1 MTFADLGWEAWYTLG
16 ILAVIL
22 LALVRNAGPP
32 DVILMGGAILLA
44 LAGVLDQRELFE
56 GFINN
61 GVLTIA
67 ALFVVAAALRETGA
81 LDVVGERLLGGA
93 RTERMALLRLSLPVT
108 ASSAFI
114 NNTPVVAM
122 VVPMVLTWCRKF
134 RVSPSRVLLPIS
146 FFAVLGGTC
155 TLIGTSTHL
164 VMDGL
169 IRNER
174 KRLEGL
180 ESPIFT
186 PEQLQPLELFEL
198 AWVGVPFAV
207 LGLAYMLTAGRKL
220 LPQHSA
226 PYESMDA
233 AAREYLVNMTVDPG
247 CRLAGKT
254 VEDAGMRHLPGLFL
268 VEIARGEDIIAPVQP
283 SVVIREGDTLTF
295 TGEVST
301 IVDLERI
308 PGLTPVADEGYIRES
323 AARRAQSLFEAVI
336 SNASPLI
343 GKSIRDAQFRGSYN
357 AAVIAVHRG
366 GQRLRGRVG
375 DIVLRAGDTL
385 LLQAGPHFESA
396 HRNSRNFY
404 LVSGVT
410 DSRSVRHDRSL
421 LSAALLGLLVVLMA
435 SGVMQ
440 TSIAAFFIA
449 GLMVATRCVSANVA
463 RSQVDWQTLIAIGAS
478 IAIGRAVENTG
489 IAHAFAHAVIGGSTA
504 MDGTMAPYV
513 ILAIAYVMT
522 LLFTELMTNY
532 AAVTLMFPVA
542 LAFANGLGVDPK
554 PLLMA
559 VTYAG
564 ASSFVTPLGYQTHLM
579 VFGPGG
585 YSFSDFAKVGL
596 PLSVL
601 LAITGIL
608 LIPMVWGF

>member
-1 MTFADLGWEAWYTLG
+1 MTFAELGWDAWYTLG
-16 ILAVIL
+16 ILAIIL
-22 LALVRNAGPP
+22 VALVRNIGPA
-32 DVILMGGAILLA
+32 DVILFGGAVLLA

-81 LDVVGERLLGGA
+81 LDIVGERLLGNA
-93 RTERMALLRLSLPVT
+93 RSERMALVRLAVPVT
-108 ASSAFI
+108 ACSAFI

-122 VVPMVLTWCRKF
+122 LVPMVLTWCRKF
-134 RVSPSRVLLPIS
+134 RVSPSKVLLPIS
-146 FFAVLGGTC
+146 YFAVLGGTC

-164 VMDGL
+164 VMDGM

-174 KRLEGL
+174 RVLAANGTNVDAL
-180 ESPIFT
+180 GY
-186 PEQLQPLELFEL
+186 LQDFGLFEL
-198 AWVGVPFAV
+198 AWVGVPFALIGMV
-207 LGLAYMLTAGRKL
+207 YMLTAGRRL
-220 LPQHSA
+220 LPEHKA
-226 PYESMDA
+226 PYENMDA
-233 AAREYLVNMTVDPG
+233 AAREYLLNMRVEPG
-247 CRLAGKT
+247 CRLAGRT
-254 VEDAGMRHLPGLFL
+254 VEVAGMRHLPGLFL
-268 VEIARGEDIIAPVQP
+268 VEIARGEDVIAPVQP

-308 PGLTPVADEGYIRES
+308 PGLVPVADEGYINES
-323 AARRAQSLFEAVI
+323 AARRVQSLFEAVI
-336 SNASPLI
+336 SSQSPLI
-343 GKSIRDAQFRGSYN
+343 GKSIRDAQFRATYN

-404 LVSGVT
+404 LVSGVL
-410 DSRSVRHDRSL
+410 DSRSVRDDRSL
-421 LSAALLGLLVVLMA
+421 LSAGLLVLLVALMA
-435 SGVMQ
+435 SGAMP
-440 TSIAAFFIA
+440 TSIAAFFVA
-449 GLMVATRCVSANVA
+449 GLMVATRCVSAGIA
-463 RSQVDWQTLIAIGAS
+463 RSRVDWQTLIAIGAS

-489 IAHAFAHAVIGGSTA
+489 IAQAFADSVIQASSS
-504 MDGTMAPYV
+504 MDGTLAPYI

-542 LAFANGLGVDPK
+542 LAFGTGLGVDPK
-554 PLLMA
+554 PFLMA
-559 VTYAG
+559 VTYA
-564 ASSFVTPLGYQTHLM
+564 AATSLVTPLGYQTHLM

-585 YSFSDFAKVGL
+585 YRFADFVKVGL
-596 PLSVL
+596 PLSIV

-608 LIPMVWGF
+608 LIPMIWGF